1 LSNDVS
7 LEIRNLECIRD
18 DRVLFSQL
26 NFTVDPHQALILE
39 GDNGCGK
46 TSLLRILCGIRL
58 PDQGQVIWADELI
71 QQAISD
77 YYEQMVYVGH
87 LDGIKRD
94 LSVAENLR
102 MGTALGRCSELTIE
116 DALQQVRL
124 PGYEDV
130 RAQVL
135 SAGQRR
141 RVALASLLLKQC
153 ALWILD
159 EPFTALDRASR
170 KIFETIMVNHLQHGG
185 MIVLTSHHPVNLS
198 DSAVQTINLS
208 AQ

>member
-1 LSNDVS
+1 MSNDVS

-58 PDQGQVIWADELI
+58 PDQGQVIWADEPI

-102 MGTALGRCSELTIE
+102 MGAALGRCSELTIE

-170 KIFETIMVNHLQHGG
+170 KIFETIMANHLQQGG

>member
-1 LSNDVS
+1 MSNDVS
-7 LEIRNLECIRD
+7 LESRNLECIRD

-26 NFTVDPHQALILE
+26 NFKVDPHQALILE

-58 PDQGQVIWADELI
+58 PDQGQVVWADEPI
-71 QQAISD
+71 QQSISD

-87 LDGIKRD
+87 LDGVKRD
-94 LSVAENLR
+94 LSVAENLQ

-124 PGYEDV
+124 PGYEDARV
-130 RAQVL
+130 RVL

-141 RVALASLLLKQC
+141 RIALASLLLRQC
-153 ALWILD
+153 TLWILD
-159 EPFTALDRASR
+159 EPFTALDRTSR
-170 KIFETIMVNHLQHGG
+170 KIFETLMTKHLQQGG

>member
-26 NFTVDPHQALILE
+26 NFTIDPHQALILE

-46 TSLLRILCGIRL
+46 TSLLRFLCGIRL
-58 PDQGQVIWADELI
+58 PDLGQVIWADELI

>member
-1 LSNDVS
+1 MSNDVS

-26 NFTVDPHQALILE
+26 NFTIDPHQALILE

-58 PDQGQVIWADELI
+58 PDQGQVIWADEPI
-71 QQAISD
+71 QQSISD

-116 DALQQVRL
+116 DALQQVSL

-170 KIFETIMVNHLQHGG
+170 KIFETIMANHLQQGG

>member
-1 LSNDVS
+1 MSNDVS

-26 NFTVDPHQALILE
+26 NFKVDPHQALILE

-58 PDQGQVIWADELI
+58 PDQGQVIWADEPI
-71 QQAISD
+71 QQIISD

-124 PGYEDV
+124 PGYEEV

-170 KIFETIMVNHLQHGG
+170 KIFETIMANHLQHGG

-198 DSAVQTINLS
+198 DSSVQTINLS